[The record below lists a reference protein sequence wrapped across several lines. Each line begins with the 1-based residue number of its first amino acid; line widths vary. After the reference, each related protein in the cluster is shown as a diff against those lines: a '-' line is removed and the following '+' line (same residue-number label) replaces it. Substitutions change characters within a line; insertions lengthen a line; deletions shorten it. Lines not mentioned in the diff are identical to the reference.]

1 MDKMKNTKKS
11 FAACL
16 GFTLVELLIV
26 VAIIGILAGIL
37 LATFG
42 GATESARAAQCL
54 SNMRALAMAANAY
67 AMQHEWYPLAGSR
80 EVMQLGSDESYYIS
94 QPGWVSWLC
103 EGNYDDGKGHARA
116 TSHKSNPL
124 CPFYG
129 TGKEDDATFALTNG
143 SIWVSCAKNRAI
155 YTCPIHALY
164 RKNHSRPAA
173 YWSYVMN
180 ARFGWDYTKGS
191 GPIGT
196 NAHPGVL
203 RYSSLQRAD
212 KMLLF
217 AELPTVDPST
227 GEDLGSDSSGL
238 KSDCVLQYLSIQAS
252 GSEDKGAYSS
262 SSGDAESI
270 GFVHKAGKG
279 NRCAHVVFA
288 DGHTEKLVW
297 RDGGVDPKTLTAY
310 LCRGW
315 DVTMTAS
322 GGWRLAQGAD
332 RTGE

>member
-1 MDKMKNTKKS
+1 MKNEKKN
-11 FAACL
+11 FVARI
-16 GFTLVELLIV
+16 GFTLVEMLIV
-26 VAIIGILAGIL
+26 VAIICILAGIL

-42 GATESARAAQCL
+42 GATDSARAAQCL

-67 AMQHEWYPLAGSR
+67 AMQYEWYPLAGSR
-80 EVMQLGSDESYYIS
+80 EVMEIGTDKTYYLS

-103 EGNYDDGKGHARA
+103 EGNYDDGNGHARSTA
-116 TSHKSNPL
+116 HKSNQL

-129 TGKEDDATFALTNG
+129 TGNEDDMTFAITNG
-143 SIWVSCAKNRAI
+143 AIWASCAKNRAI
-155 YTCPIHALY
+155 YTCPVHALY
-164 RKNHSRPAA
+164 RKKHGRPAT

-191 GPIGT
+191 SSFGT
-196 NAHPGVL
+196 SAHPGVI
-203 RYSSLQRAD
+203 RYGTLQRAD

-217 AELPTVDPST
+217 AELPTVNPST
-227 GEDLGSDSSGL
+227 GEDLGDDASGL
-238 KSDCVLQYLSIQAS
+238 TADSVLQYLSIQAS
-252 GSEDKGAYSS
+252 GSNDKGAYSS
-262 SSGDAESI
+262 NSGDAESI

-279 NRCAHVVFA
+279 NRCAHVAFA

-315 DVTMTAS
+315 DVTMTAGS
-322 GGWRLAQGAD
+322 GWKLAQGAD
-332 RTGE
+332 KTGE